1 MDYITSSYT
10 KTSKNSF
17 ETIKKFLNYYDNPQ
31 DKLKIIHV
39 AGTNGKGSTCILL
52 NNILVAS
59 GYKVGLFTSPHIKT
73 PNERIKINNLP
84 ISENDLELEVD
95 KIKKISEIVFGNT
108 TESLSF
114 FELFTVMAFN
124 YFYIQKVDFVILE
137 TGIGGKNDCTN
148 IINDPILSIIT
159 SISLDHT
166 NILGNTLTDIAKQKA
181 GIIKKN
187 SKLVLYTQ
195 TEEDFKIFLETA
207 KLQNAEIYYL
217 DDEFLLDITYMDLNK
232 TIFNIQHKYF
242 SYTNIKTKL
251 LGKYQVY
258 NIATALLALYAL
270 KDFIKTNNNIIL
282 ASIQN
287 TLWAGRMEKVYY
299 KERLFLL
306 EGAHNEDAMKSLKD
320 SLDIYCKNMNLVII
334 IGVLND
340 KDYKSMFSIINNI
353 KANIILTKPNNYR
366 AVNPNDLESYFDNN
380 VIIIEDYK
388 KAIEKAIQIS
398 NNNTIICITGSLY
411 LVGDCH
417 TFLTEV

>member
-1 MDYITSSYT
+1 MDYITSSYS

-31 DKLKIIHV
+31 NKLKIIHV

-52 NNILVAS
+52 NNILMAS

-73 PNERIKINNLP
+73 HNERIRINSIP
-84 ISENDLELEVD
+84 ISEKDLEIEVD
-95 KIKKISEIVFGNT
+95 KIKKTSELVFGDT
-108 TESLSF
+108 SESLSF

-195 TEEDFKIFLETA
+195 TDEAFKIFLETS
-207 KLQNAEIYYL
+207 KLQNTEMYYL
-217 DDEFLLDITYMDLNK
+217 DDELLLDITYMDLTK

-242 SYTNIKTKL
+242 SYTNVKTKL

-287 TLWAGRMEKVYY
+287 TLWAGRMEKIYY

-366 AVNPNDLESYFDNN
+366 AMHPNDLESYFDNN

-398 NNNTIICITGSLY
+398 DDIICITGSLY